1 MTQTQTIGKTAT
13 TVKHDRYGFSTV
25 TYHETDV
32 VTFTSE
38 KVTLDSG
45 GWHTVTTKNRMNQT
59 SAQFNLGFT
68 VSQVKGL
75 WFVSHQ
81 TAQRVSFYN
90 GMTFEALGAPRDYR
104 IVRFYHDNRPSRV
117 VHGGDYLT
125 LVEAQAHCNDPK
137 TRKDGVYFDG
147 YTDTRNPALIGSCG
161 F

>member
-1 MTQTQTIGKTAT
+1 MAQTHTIGKTAT
-13 TVKHDRYGFSTV
+13 TVKHDSGFTTVRY
-25 TYHETDV
+25 HDTDV

-59 SAQFNLGFT
+59 GSQFNRGFT
-68 VSQVKGL
+68 VSQVKGD

-81 TAQRVSFYN
+81 NGQDVPFTD
-90 GMTFEALGAPRDYR
+90 GMTFEALGALANYR
-104 IVRFYHDNRPSRV
+104 IVRFYYDERPSRV

-147 YTDTRNPALIGSCG
+147 YTDKR
-161 F
+161 